1 MVEIGKEE
9 SCSGSVLA
17 RKIKGYGDIKMRE
30 IIDENRLGRINLL
43 GAGVSVESSCGGLEA
58 MIIIRCR

>member
-1 MVEIGKEE
+1 
-9 SCSGSVLA
+9 
-17 RKIKGYGDIKMRE
+17 MRE

-58 MIIIRCR
+58 MIVVGS